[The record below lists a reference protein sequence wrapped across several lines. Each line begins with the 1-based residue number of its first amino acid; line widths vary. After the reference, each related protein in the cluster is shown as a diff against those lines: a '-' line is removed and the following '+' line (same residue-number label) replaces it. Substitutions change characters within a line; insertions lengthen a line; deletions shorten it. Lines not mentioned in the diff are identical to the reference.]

1 MKLVLFLLLGGALVF
16 GAVKTFG
23 SKEGLLAGASG
34 PVIAAEATTPV
45 VGEPLQITVAESGY
59 LKAKN
64 SLNLQ
69 PKFERRGTITWLVK
83 EGKTVEAEEV
93 LVEFDKSEL
102 QTQIDDI
109 QNELV
114 QYRTEL
120 ESAKAEFEI
129 QKRESAATVEK
140 AEFALDVA
148 RKKLELYEKGEGP
161 NEERKKRLASEKAH
175 SEHERAKERFLKV
188 PELRAQGFLTKIQE
202 EEERIALRE
211 KEIEVENSD
220 KDLELWLTYTRP
232 MELAERNNAVK
243 DGLRELANA
252 REKAEIGLKEKET
265 RTQRSE
271 GRVKTTEAR
280 VAKLEKELGF
290 MTIRA
295 PRAGIVYY
303 GDPSEPWMHDEVK
316 IGANLGRGNTVVS
329 LPDLKEMQVMIQ
341 VHEADIDLVKLEQR
355 VVVTL
360 EAVKGK
366 TFEGKVSR
374 IGAVADSNW
383 GNPEN
388 KTFTVE
394 ITLLPIDV
402 ELRSGTTAR
411 AEIQVETLESA
422 LQVPIHAVFSEGTE
436 HYTFVVSGDAYERRA
451 VKLGKNNNHRVQVS
465 EGLKQGE
472 RVLLY
477 DPREAGL
484 GNEKKDAGSSSA
496 AAEAL
501 GATPTGAASAGTKP

>member
-1 MKLVLFLLLGGALVF
+1 MKLVLFLLAGAALAF
-16 GAVKTFG
+16 GAMKVLGTGGGPF
-23 SKEGLLAGASG
+23 AGAGG
-34 PVIAAEATTPV
+34 PVIAAEATAAV
-45 VGEPLQITVAESGY
+45 VQEPLAIVVAESGY

-93 LVEFDKSEL
+93 LVEFDKTEL
-102 QTQIDDI
+102 ETQIDDI
-109 QNELV
+109 KNELV

-120 ESAKAEFEI
+120 EAARAEFEI

-161 NEERKKRLASEKAH
+161 NEERKKRLAAEKAH
-175 SEHERAKERFLKV
+175 SEHERAKERFEKV
-188 PELRAQGFLTKIQE
+188 PDLRAQGFLTKIQE

-211 KEIEVENSD
+211 REIEVENTD
-220 KDLELWLTYTRP
+220 KDLELWLTYTQP
-232 MELAERNNAVK
+232 MELAERKNGVK
-243 DGLRELANA
+243 DGERELANA
-252 REKAEIGLKEKET
+252 REKADIGLKEKET

-280 VAKLEKELGF
+280 VAKLEKEIGH

-295 PRAGIVYY
+295 PRAGIAHY
-303 GDPSEPWMHDEVK
+303 GDPSEPWMHDEIK
-316 IGANLGRGNTVVS
+316 IGASLGRGNTVIS

-341 VHEADIDLVKLEQR
+341 VHEAEIDLVKLEQK

-360 EAVKGK
+360 EAIKGR
-366 TFEGKVSR
+366 TFEGTVTR
-374 IGAVADSNW
+374 IGSVADSNW

-388 KTFTVE
+388 KTFSVE
-394 ITLLPIDV
+394 ISLLPIDV

-411 AEIQVETLESA
+411 AEIQVETLPSV
-422 LQVPIHAVFSEGTE
+422 LQVPIHSVFSEGVE
-436 HYTFVVSGDAYERRA
+436 QFVFVVSADAYERRR
-451 VKLGKNNNHRVQVS
+451 VRIGKNNNHKVEVV
-465 EGLKQGE
+465 EGLKLGE

-477 DPREAGL
+477 DPRAAGH
-484 GNEKKDAGSSSA
+484 GNEQGKDGA
-496 AAEAL
+496 APAAL
-501 GATPTGAASAGTKP
+501 GAQPSGADS